1 MATTMSEE
9 TVQEV
14 IKSCAYG
21 YSVDDLAE
29 HYGIEKADAE
39 KFVKDH
45 AADIEDEKEYLKAGG
60 FLE

>member
-1 MATTMSEE
+1 MATMSEE
-9 TVQEV
+9 TMCEV

-21 YSVDDLAE
+21 YSVEELAE
-29 HYGIEKADAE
+29 HYGMGKADAE

-45 AADIEDEKEYLKAGG
+45 AADIEEAKTHLKEGG